1 MLSEMRGWARFDC
14 LQPEYSLLVRSTE
27 WELLP
32 LCRAEGIGVIPWS
45 PLAGGWLTGKYRR
58 DMEQAPE
65 GTRMG
70 TGDNTQWQQ
79 YNVERTWAIIDELLA
94 VAGEVGKTPAQVA
107 LNWLLQR
114 PGVTAP
120 IIGART
126 LEQLESNLGAEGWTL
141 DEEQMAR
148 LTEVS
153 EVELPYPYE
162 FVERAKQR
170 R

>member
-1 MLSEMRGWARFDC
+1 MPVC
-14 LQPEYSLLVRSTE
+14 QN
-27 WELLP
+27 
-32 LCRAEGIGVIPWS
+32 EGLGIIPWS
-45 PLAGGWLTGKYRR
+45 PLRGGWLTGKYRR
-58 DMEQAPE
+58 DMEQAPD

-70 TGDNTQWQQ
+70 ARTKAGAQWQQ
-79 YNVERTWAIIDELLA
+79 YNTERTWAIIDELLA
-94 VAGEVGKTPAQVA
+94 VAEEVGKSPAQVA

-126 LEQLESNLGAEGWTL
+126 IEQLEDNLGAEGWTL

-148 LTEVS
+148 LNEVS